1 MKFVDLARIVKQVEI
16 TGIDK
21 QKEMTEYD
29 RPGVISNK
37 VLYQDTYNKIL
48 KRNLIEN
55 IDYVSVPSKIWR

>member
-1 MKFVDLARIVKQVEI
+1 MKFVDLTRIVKQVEI
-16 TGIDK
+16 TGIDE
-21 QKEMTEYD
+21 QKEMAEYD

-37 VLYQDTYNKIL
+37 ALYQDTYNKIL

>member
-1 MKFVDLARIVKQVEI
+1 MTFVDLTRIVKQVEI

-21 QKEMTEYD
+21 QKEMAEYD

-48 KRNLIEN
+48 KSNLIEN
-55 IDYVSVPSKIWR
+55 IHYVSVPSKIWR